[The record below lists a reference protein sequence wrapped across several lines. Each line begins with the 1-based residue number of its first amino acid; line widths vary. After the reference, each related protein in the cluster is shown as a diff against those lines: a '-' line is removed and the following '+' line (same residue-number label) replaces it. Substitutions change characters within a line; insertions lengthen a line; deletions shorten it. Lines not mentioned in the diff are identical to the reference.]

1 MGTFKNILAL
11 LLLFLICASSC
22 KEPLRTPDAAA
33 QQHIKEVI
41 SSLPVDSS
49 LRRSL
54 EEGHYGNGI
63 HHPWMDHM
71 RREGVKEATL
81 EIQGS
86 WHKDSGFHP
95 ERIAQIVYRN
105 AYDGPHSQITDGD
118 QLARFRASG
127 LEEELRKA
135 AFEIRTAYFPIDTPP
150 REGEQFYTDVSL
162 FDDEWLLDHRLH
174 TDRPL
179 LSNFDPNRDPMGSAA
194 AAADKLTSAD
204 LLASHRFTRD
214 ELNVALFRAMNY
226 PSDNTDVISLLLAA
240 GADVNAQQPNGT
252 TPLMT
257 AVPDLNLTNIKLL
270 LISGADVNLRTKA
283 GLTAYSF
290 LLDQVE
296 QFRRNRVSPPS
307 YTAEL
312 FDLLKPR

>member
-41 SSLPVDSS
+41 SSLPVGQLLCAVAWKKATMGMASIT
-49 LRRSL
+49 R
-54 EEGHYGNGI
+54 G
-63 HHPWMDHM
+63 WTHM

-194 AAADKLTSAD
+194 AAAD
-204 LLASHRFTRD
+204 
-214 ELNVALFRAMNY
+214 N
-226 PSDNTDVISLLLAA
+226 
-240 GADVNAQQPNGT
+240 
-252 TPLMT
+252 
-257 AVPDLNLTNIKLL
+257 
-270 LISGADVNLRTKA
+270 
-283 GLTAYSF
+283 
-290 LLDQVE
+290 
-296 QFRRNRVSPPS
+296 
-307 YTAEL
+307 
-312 FDLLKPR
+312 